1 MATKPNTKELRVT
14 LPATTRDKLDTIAAD
29 AWRKVPDMV
38 AYLIETY
45 NPAAVNPVNLKDA
58 QALSTAQAEES
69 KRPVG
74 RPPARPAVSN
84 RIKHPITD
92 VVFIKDE
99 QYIAGASQED
109 ICTSGWLVKTPIGEG
124 GDIFWVNAYPVCE
137 KDPDHPCGF
146 KPPHAFALDESHMPF
161 VWSQVTNLGTP
172 NGNPPLVTPE
182 APAAAYFEGYIE
194 GQGFDTEV
202 EALAWVW
209 DQMVAGKGPEM
220 WLKCGPRT

>member
-1 MATKPNTKELRVT
+1 MKPDTKKQRLDITLLSTHVEQLDELCSAELR
-14 LPATTRDKLDTIAAD
+14 TRSAQ
-29 AWRKVPDMV
+29 VGYM
-38 AYLIETY
+38 IE
-45 NPAAVNPVNLKDA
+45 NWGKQVNPVNPKDA

-146 KPPHAFALDESHMPF
+146 KPPHTFALDESHMPF

-172 NGNPPLVTPE
+172 NNNPPLVTPE

-194 GQGFDTEV
+194 GHGFDTEA